1 MDGDA
6 ELAELRRRRM
16 QQIQEMQAQAAYGN
30 PQAIVQQ
37 QAEAE
42 RRDAERQEALR
53 RVFTPEARERLARIR
68 MTRPEVAQAAEQQV
82 LTLAAQGR
90 LQRMVDDAT
99 LRLLLER
106 LNPERREINIT
117 RR

>member
-1 MDGDA
+1 MQNQSIYNNPA
-6 ELAELRRRRM
+6 LA
-16 QQIQEMQAQAAYGN
+16 A
-30 PQAIVQQ
+30 QQ

-42 RRDAERQEALR
+42 RRDAERSEALR

-68 MTRPEVAQAAEQQV
+68 MAKPEVAQAAEQQV

-106 LNPERREINIT
+106 INPERREINIT